1 MARRDVELVI
11 KAKDD
16 AAKVVDAVTAAI
28 NRFVDSQE
36 DLKGQGKKTN
46 STLAGLGS
54 ALADLDKTLRGMSG
68 AERLTKE
75 LDRATKA
82 VEAQKKALADTQ
94 NEYNQLQQRL
104 TKTAQ
109 QTTALRD
116 SMSKLDASLQKQNG
130 ALAKAKE
137 SHAALGAELRK
148 ADSDQTKFANA
159 QTRLGQ
165 RLADQ
170 EKKLTDLQARHQQLG
185 QAMAASEKPTR
196 AMQRA
201 FEASAK
207 AIDAQ
212 KEKIAQTAA
221 QMATAASSQLQA
233 ADAAKRLGEQVKA
246 SEVALGAQANAIR
259 KGAQELAG
267 LKASIRESEKEE
279 KALNAAI
286 DQTEAS
292 VQQLQEGITRSDAAM
307 EKFAASTAEAEA
319 AMSKLSAEARG
330 PLVQAFRAQQSILS
344 QINNV
349 YQANR
354 AELAALSAEM
364 GRVGVPTREMVDT
377 YNRLNQVQAQVRDE
391 YARQQTALKALGQA
405 LKGDLADTK
414 QLEAVQK
421 QFATALA
428 DSGQALARLSGETEK
443 AAAANQKLLT
453 TARQAAQSQ
462 QQVARSVKDTAS
474 ATSSAAQ
481 GTSRLAQAY
490 RALYGESRQAM
501 SWTQRLRGE
510 VLSLIASYA
519 GIYGV
524 IELLG
529 KTVDSYKTLEAAQS
543 RLGALYNGDE
553 KKVGQELDFLRR
565 NADRL
570 GIEFGQLADEYTKFA
585 ASTKGTNL
593 EGAETRRIFISVA
606 EAARVNKLSFEDLQ
620 GVFKALTQVAS
631 KGKVQLEELTG
642 QLGDRLPGALQIMAD
657 GLGITTAELLDMTK
671 EGELTAE
678 ALSNFAN
685 ELDKRYGGQLAKSLL
700 TTTTLMGR
708 LQNAVFQALLEF
720 GKAGFLEGFNVLL
733 KDIIET
739 LNDSDFKE
747 FAANVSAALGV
758 LAQAIG
764 LGIKNFRLLTMAV
777 IAFTGIKLVPVVAA
791 LGASMV
797 GYARNTRAAYT
808 AQKSVNTLFAASA
821 GPITGTT
828 RALIGL
834 RAAIMGITAS
844 TGVGLIITA
853 IAAGI
858 GYWITEADDATE
870 AMDRHRD
877 MVDRV
882 KNAYEAAGG
891 KVDEWADK
899 LKVVSEIEA
908 NKDLREQQ
916 QILRDIRD
924 EASGIKDAFGADTTG
939 TVDAVNAAVK
949 AFKEGSISAQ
959 EFRDRIGE
967 ISKAD
972 PKLNLEY
979 VEGLDELAAKAG
991 EAEKRVAEAKATL
1004 NAVKG
1009 VATEADK
1016 ATLGLAETLGNDTA
1030 KGFDTATKG
1039 AEDFQSALE
1048 GIKGFIPELANELGR
1063 LKDEMKLREFIGQLG
1078 FNNIT
1083 PEVLQLINRAQGN
1096 IDAKYTNYQA
1106 QYTATRGTAS
1116 GAELERI
1123 VSGAAKVAAQL
1134 GVSAKDLLTAIS
1146 YETGGKFDPRI
1157 MGGAGG
1163 QYFGLFQAG
1172 PEARQRYGLTTE
1184 SSIEQQLEAMA
1195 KYLTD
1200 AGVKAGDGLLQ
1211 IYAAINAG
1219 SAKKIYASDEANG
1232 GAPGTVL
1239 DKVSGQ
1245 MGGHEARAQGLLE
1258 AYAGVAQLATETA
1271 KTEKERKETAAE
1283 YHEGLKEQ
1291 LALDQQEL
1299 SLKDLDLIK
1308 REQGKA
1314 IAQAELEAKKAGT
1327 VLSQQE
1333 REAILA
1339 NVEAKYR
1346 EQAAQEG
1353 LNASKERA
1361 QQAEEVVNSL
1371 LTRRSELIQQMQ
1383 LYQQQGDTAAYQ
1395 SAAAEVENI
1404 NAQLEEAIQNAIAMW
1419 EAVGG
1424 PGADA
1429 AVAKLR
1435 TASIEARNF
1444 SAAGQQA
1451 RFDWGQVAD
1460 MIGNHLLNAFDEF
1473 AQAVANGED
1482 VGEAALRAFQ
1492 KFAAQVL
1499 IDLGKMILQQMIF
1512 NALRGI
1518 MGGLGLGTPVPSGV
1532 GLFHSGKKPGQAM
1545 SNRSRMV
1552 DPNIF
1557 ATAPRFHNG
1566 LAAPGLN
1573 SNEMAAILEKN
1584 EEVLTKDDPR
1594 HFSNLGKGGGSTG
1607 SPKQEIRI
1615 INAIDSGDFVSEGVN
1630 TPVGS
1635 QAIINFMR
1643 RNKSALKE
1651 VLS

>member
-28 NRFVDSQE
+28 NRFVESQE

-46 STLAGLGS
+46 STLASLGS
-54 ALADLDKTLRGMSG
+54 SLLDLDKTLRGMSG

-75 LDRATKA
+75 LERATKA
-82 VEAQKKALADTQ
+82 VDAQKKALADTQ
-94 NEYNQLQQRL
+94 SEYSQLQQRL
-104 TKTAQ
+104 TQTAQ
-109 QTTALRD
+109 RTNGLRE
-116 SMSKLDASLQKQNG
+116 SMGKLDAALQKQNG

-137 SHAALGAELRK
+137 GHALLGAELRK
-148 ADSDQTKFANA
+148 ADSDQAKFAAA
-159 QTRLGQ
+159 QIRLGQ
-165 RLADQ
+165 RLVDQ
-170 EKKLTDLQARHQQLG
+170 EKKLADLQARHQQLG
-185 QAMAASEKPTR
+185 AAMAASEKPTR
-196 AMQRA
+196 QMQRA
-201 FEASAK
+201 LEASVK

-212 KEKIAQTAA
+212 KAKISETSA
-221 QMATAASSQLQA
+221 QMATAASAQLQA
-233 ADAAKRLGEQVKA
+233 ATAAKTLGEQVKA
-246 SEVALGAQANAIR
+246 SEVALGAQANAIK
-259 KGAQELAG
+259 KGAQELSG
-267 LKASIRESEKEE
+267 LKTAIREAEKEE
-279 KALNAAI
+279 KQLNAAI

-292 VQQLQEGITRSDAAM
+292 VQQLQAGIIRSDAAM

-319 AMSKLSAEARG
+319 AMAKLAAEARG
-330 PLVQAFRAQQSILS
+330 PLTQALRAQQSIVS

-349 YQANR
+349 YQGNR
-354 AELAALSAEM
+354 TQLAALSAEM
-364 GRVGVPTREMVDT
+364 GRLGVPTKEMVET
-377 YNRLNQVQAQVRDE
+377 YNRLNQVQAEVRDE
-391 YARQQTALKALGQA
+391 YARQQAALKALGQA
-405 LKGDLADTK
+405 LNADLTDTK
-414 QLEAVQK
+414 QLEAVQR
-421 QFATALA
+421 QFATTLA
-428 DSGQALARLSGETEK
+428 DSGQALNKLAADTEK
-443 AAAANQKLLT
+443 AAAANQKLL
-453 TARQAAQSQ
+453 ASGRQAASAQ
-462 QQVARSVKDTAS
+462 QGVSNAVRASGAAS
-474 ATSSAAQ
+474 ASAASN
-481 GTSRLAQAY
+481 TSRLAQAY
-490 RALYGESRQAM
+490 RSLYGESRQAM

-510 VLSLIASYA
+510 VLSLISAYA
-519 GIYGV
+519 GVYGV

-529 KTVDSYKTLEAAQS
+529 QTVDAYKTLEAAQS

-642 QLGDRLPGALQIMAD
+642 QFGDRLPGALQIMAD

-685 ELDKRYGGQLAKSLL
+685 ELDKRSGGQLAKSLL
-700 TTTTLMGR
+700 TATTLMGR

-720 GKAGFLEGFNVLL
+720 GKAGFLDGFNVLL
-733 KDIIET
+733 QDIIDT
-739 LNDSDFKE
+739 LKDSDFKE
-747 FAANVSAALGV
+747 FASNVSAAFGV

-764 LGIKNFRLLTMAV
+764 LGIKNFRLLTMV
-777 IAFTGIKLVPVVAA
+777 VVAFTGIKLVPVVAA

-834 RAAIMGITAS
+834 RAAITGITAS

-891 KVDEWADK
+891 KVDEWAEK
-899 LKVVSEIEA
+899 LKVVSAIEA
-908 NKDLREQQ
+908 NKDLREQE

-924 EASGIKDAFGADTTG
+924 EASGIGDAFGADTTG

-959 EFRDRIGE
+959 EFRTRIGE

-979 VEGLDELAAKAG
+979 VEGLDELAASAI
-991 EAEKRVAEAKATL
+991 EAEERVAEAKATL

-1016 ATLGLAETLGNDTA
+1016 ATLGLANTLGDNTA
-1030 KGFDTATKG
+1030 KGFDAASKG
-1039 AEDFQSALE
+1039 AEEFQSALE
-1048 GIKGFIPELANELGR
+1048 GIKEFIPELANELGK

-1083 PEVLQLINRAQGN
+1083 PEVLQLINRAQGS
-1096 IDAKYTNYQA
+1096 IDAKYTNFEA
-1106 QYTATRGTAS
+1106 QYTASRGTAS

-1123 VSGAAKVAAQL
+1123 VAGAAKAAAQL

-1146 YETGGKFDPRI
+1146 YETGGKFDPNV

-1163 QYFGLFQAG
+1163 QYYGLFQAG
-1172 PEARQRYGLTTE
+1172 PAARERYGLTTT
-1184 SSIEQQLEAMA
+1184 SSIEQQLDAMV
-1195 KYLTD
+1195 KYLSD

-1219 SAKKIYASDEANG
+1219 SASKINASDAANG

-1245 MGGHEARAQGLLE
+1245 MDGHKARADGLLA
-1258 AYAGVAQLATETA
+1258 AYAGVAELATETA
-1271 KTEKERKETAAE
+1271 KTEKERAESAAK
-1283 YHEGLKEQ
+1283 YHETMQEQ
-1291 LALDQQEL
+1291 LTLDQQEL
-1299 SLKDLDLIK
+1299 ALKDQDLVK
-1308 REQGKA
+1308 REQAKA
-1314 IAQAELEAKKAGT
+1314 ISQAELEAKKAGT
-1327 VLSQQE
+1327 ELSQAE
-1333 REAILA
+1333 RDAILA

-1346 EQAAQEG
+1346 EQAAQEAV
-1353 LNASKERA
+1353 NATKERA
-1361 QQAEEVVNSL
+1361 QNAEEVVNSL
-1371 LTRRSELIQQMQ
+1371 LTRRQELMNQMQ
-1383 LYQQQGDTAAYQ
+1383 MYQQQGDTASYQ
-1395 SAAAEVENI
+1395 SAASEVENI
-1404 NAQLEEAIQNAIAMW
+1404 NVQLEQAISNAIAMW

-1424 PGADA
+1424 PQSEA
-1429 AVAKLR
+1429 AIAKLR
-1435 TASIEARNF
+1435 TASIEAQNF

-1451 RFDWGQVAD
+1451 KFDWGQVAD

-1518 MGGLGLGTPVPSGV
+1518 MGGLGLGTGAPAGV

-1545 SNRSRMV
+1545 SNRSRRI
-1552 DPNIF
+1552 DPNVF
-1557 ATAPRFHNG
+1557 ATAPRFHSG

-1594 HFSNLGKGGGSTG
+1594 HFSNLGKGGGGGQT
-1607 SPKQEIRI
+1607 KQEIRI

-1630 TPVGS
+1630 SPVGS

-1643 RNKSALKE
+1643 RNKSTLKE